1 MPTDALATLLSGKNI
16 KNFIEGMG
24 VGLIAILFA
33 GIAFA
38 AGFYFGHTRTPSL
51 KSLVREASGGRA
63 TFVRDLPKTLP
74 GGWRAVLVVG
84 VGTGKRSVAW
94 ASPDHR
100 ILVIGAA
107 FDRAGTNL
115 TRTLSRKEGLLAA
128 KSAAPAPSAPAPAPV
143 ATLPNPT
150 APVTP
155 VLSSSAFL
163 GAVKR
168 FTHGVTQY
176 QSGARHTLY
185 VFFDP
190 DCSFCHH
197 LFDRLRR
204 ARVAL
209 KRAHVAVRWIP
220 VAILRPHGALR
231 AEAILAG
238 GLKALVFNED
248 HFDVGAEKGGIAG
261 TRSVAATTD
270 LIDNMRV
277 FASAAHQLGTPT
289 LAWRD
294 ARGKAH
300 RGIGMPTRSGLRSLI
315 ASFRSTQ
322 STTKKR

>member
-1 MPTDALATLLSGKNI
+1 MPFDTHTDLLFWKKL
-16 KNFIEGMG
+16 KNFIEGISG
-24 VGLIAILFA
+24 GLFAILFA
-33 GIAFA
+33 AILFS
-38 AGFYFGHTRTPSL
+38 AGFYFGHSRAPSL
-51 KSLVREASGGRA
+51 KSLVVEASGGRA
-63 TFVRDLPKTLP
+63 EFVRDLPKTLP
-74 GGWRAVLVVG
+74 GGWRAVLVAG
-84 VGTGKRSVAW
+84 TGTGKRSVAW

-100 ILVIGAA
+100 ILMIGAA

-115 TRTLSRKEGLLAA
+115 TRVLSRKEGLLAA
-128 KSAAPAPSAPAPAPV
+128 KSAVPGPSAVPA
-143 ATLPNPT
+143 ATQPDPT
-150 APVTP
+150 APITP
-155 VLSSSAFL
+155 VLSKSAFM

-176 QSGARHTLY
+176 ESGARHTLY

-197 LFDRLRR
+197 LFERLRR
-204 ARVAL
+204 VRPQL
-209 KRAHVAVRWIP
+209 ERAHIAVRWIP

-248 HFDVGAEKGGIAG
+248 HFNVGSEKGGIAG

-294 ARGKAH
+294 ARGKVH
-300 RGIGMPTRSGLRSLI
+300 RAIGMPTRTELQSLI
-315 ASFRSTQ
+315 ASFSPTQ
-322 STTKKR
+322 STTKR